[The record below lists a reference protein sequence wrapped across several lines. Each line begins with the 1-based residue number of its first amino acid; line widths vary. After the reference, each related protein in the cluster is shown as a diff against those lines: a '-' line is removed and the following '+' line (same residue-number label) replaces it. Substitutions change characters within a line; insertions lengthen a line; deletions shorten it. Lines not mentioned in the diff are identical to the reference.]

1 MLLRIYLF
9 CGGACSE
16 NFIIFVAK
24 TEGVGRARGGASLGR
39 PADSRWLVN
48 GRAAEADEDDAPA
61 GMVKKGGKGKKAAA
75 ASFAALG
82 DEGGGDDESESE
94 EEAPKPKGKGKSAAA
109 SFAALNIDDD
119 DEEEEESE
127 DEPPAKAAPKK
138 AAASFAA
145 LMGDDDDDDEEEDE
159 DSEEEEA
166 VVQKS
171 VEKKSDKQD
180 KDKKKDK
187 KESKKDKPEN
197 SAPAEVPLPKLSP
210 EEQKV
215 LKTALKDCVF
225 QGVVV
230 GLVKDLAKHPKANDL
245 YILTVT
251 DGGFTTAQVVTNN
264 KKVNVG
270 DKVAFAPVG
279 SEVADEDLGVGTTT
293 IKPVKLKGVNSAG
306 MLCSGKHLGLND
318 NGDDVLTLPPTC
330 PLGADVGEAY
340 ILLVRPE
347 VMDEAR
353 KKAEADRV
361 KAEEAAAAKK
371 AAKEAAAAKK
381 ADEEARRI
389 AEGGAP
395 AGEEKK
401 GKKGKEDKKPAAN
414 SKLAAL
420 QEMQRRLREQEEA
433 QQRLIDEQKAA
444 EEEAARLQK
453 EEEEAEE
460 ERRRLKKEKKKE
472 KEDQL
477 RKEGKLL
484 SKKQK
489 AEKEKNEAYRK
500 HLEAQGAIP
509 TLPKKEKGADDS
521 SSDEEGEE
529 GGRGGGEVKK
539 MTKNE
544 LKQKEK
550 ERKDRLKALAEER
563 ERRKQAEE
571 EARKQAEL
579 LAKQMEGVADNWE
592 DSDEEDGKDGDAAKE
607 EEEDIYEDLGSGSE
621 YDSDGVKLSKTAR
634 SKRLEMRRAEAR
646 RYKKMEVNL
655 ANKSKDN
662 LRCPIICVL
671 GHVDTGKTKIL
682 DKIRRTNVQDGEAGG
697 ITQQIGAS
705 YFPVDAIIE
714 KTLAVKE
721 LHGVEYNVPGL
732 LIIDT
737 PGHESF
743 TNLRTRG
750 SSLCDLAVLVVDI
763 MHGLEPQVRSFS
775 LRFFLTPHFK
785 KPQHIS
791 HVNALAT
798 GR

>member
-1 MLLRIYLF
+1 MKIQ
-9 CGGACSE
+9 
-16 NFIIFVAK
+16 
-24 TEGVGRARGGASLGR
+24 GVGRARARASFGR
-39 PADSRWLVN
+39 PADSRLLAH

-61 GMVKKGGKGKKAAA
+61 GMVKKGGKGKKAAPAAA
-75 ASFAALG
+75 ASFAALEN
-82 DEGGGDDESESE
+82 EGGGDDDESDSE

-119 DEEEEESE
+119 DEESEEESE
-127 DEPPAKAAPKK
+127 DEAPAKAAPKK

-145 LMGDDDDDDEEEDE
+145 LMGDDDEDE
-159 DSEEEEA
+159 DEGDEESEEEEA
-166 VVQKS
+166 VVQKP
-171 VEKKSDKQD
+171 VEKKSDKKD

-187 KESKKDKPEN
+187 KESKKDKPED

-330 PLGADVGEAY
+330 PLGADIGEAY

-347 VMDEAR
+347 VMDAAR

-381 ADEEARRI
+381 AEEEAKRI

-395 AGEEKK
+395 EGDEEQGKK
-401 GKKGKEDKKPAAN
+401 GKKGKDEKKPAAN

-460 ERRRLKKEKKKE
+460 ERRRMKKEKKKE

-509 TLPKKEKGADDS
+509 ALPKKEKGADDS
-521 SSDEEGEE
+521 SSGEDGEGE
-529 GGRGGGEVKK
+529 GRGGGEVKK

-544 LKQKEK
+544 LKQREK

-563 ERRKQAEE
+563 EKRKKAEE

-592 DSDEEDGKDGDAAKE
+592 DSDDEEGKDGDAAKE

-634 SKRLEMRRAEAR
+634 AKRLEMRRAEAR

-705 YFPVDAIIE
+705 YFPVDAITE

-763 MHGLEPQVRSFS
+763 MHGLEPQVRSS
-775 LRFFLTPHFK
+775 CLFLCISHFK
-785 KPQHIS
+785 KTHTTLSSESWPHTLN
-791 HVNALAT
+791 VEALI
-798 GR
+798 